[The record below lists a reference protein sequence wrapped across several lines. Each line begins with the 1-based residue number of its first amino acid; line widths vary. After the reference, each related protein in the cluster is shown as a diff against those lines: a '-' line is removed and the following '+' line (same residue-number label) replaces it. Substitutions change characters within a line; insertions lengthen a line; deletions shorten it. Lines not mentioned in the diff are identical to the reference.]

1 MAEAKGANGEYE
13 ITWKSKPLGFSIVMD
28 TSGKNAYVSSIQR
41 AENVSKGLKL
51 AAQIIS
57 INGLNVKD
65 KKHSEILGEI
75 KKAKLPMTLRFQP
88 RSFVHDSNQDAK
100 QKAEDTTDNDNVPTR
115 LEFTQAPEECS
126 HVNGEFELLIK
137 PINGKPAW
145 QRKDQ
150 ETDPILLW
158 FWPSTEKENQKLL
171 GRDLWMIGRRSKL
184 NKQDAYACVNCF
196 DDVPTSPDLVWKC
209 YEKSS
214 GKWKDEQLKI
224 EQHYV

>member
-13 ITWKSKPLGFSIVMD
+13 ITWESKPLGFSIVMD

-51 AAQIIS
+51 AAQIVS
-57 INGLNVKD
+57 INGLFVKD

-88 RSFVHDSNQDAK
+88 RSFANDTQERQ
-100 QKAEDTTDNDNVPTR
+100 QKMEDTTENDNVPTR
-115 LEFTQAPEECS
+115 LEFENAPDDCS

-158 FWPSTEKENQKLL
+158 FWPSHEKENAKLL
-171 GRDLWMIGRRSKL
+171 KRDLWMIGRRSKL
-184 NKQDAYACVNCF
+184 NKQDAYACVNCS
-196 DDVPTSPDLVWKC
+196 DDVPTDPELVWKC
-209 YEKSS
+209 YQKNG
-214 GKWKDEQLKI
+214 GKWKDTQLKI